1 MDEQLKVRI
10 VVDKSDFNKGITDVK
25 KELKSTANSTK
36 QGVSGVSQE
45 VKSVAGSIKQS
56 IASAIGVAIPTI
68 GRIRNEI
75 KSLKKELK
83 APLKGSYEGFA
94 REAERTYSKMYK
106 KYKSQG
112 FDDETAKHKAG
123 WSPEFDEVMGRW
135 NAFNESMEEF
145 ERRTSKAHRQLAEV
159 RKTGYDIVT
168 LPFQGMK
175 RGLSSIFSTLGNGL
189 KQTAQFKALALLFR
203 KIKNSDFGEAVGK
216 WAGSIKTAIKE
227 SIGAIG
233 AWIKAIIAFA
243 GVITGVVFSVSKLG
257 DSIDKGSQKMNMSAE
272 QYQKWSYAMELSG
285 SSIEE
290 LREGYNQM
298 SGQISQAVNGTEE
311 SQKAFQRLGVN
322 LKDAQGNLRSTGDI
336 FEDVV
341 VSLQS
346 MDNATERTALAYKLF
361 GESTS
366 KLNPLLN
373 NNANFLKDVV
383 RTQDALGSQMSG
395 SLVSASAK
403 FQDAITTMKQ
413 GWQGFKNVLG
423 ETFMPVI
430 QKVVVWVTVA
440 IAKISALLRV
450 LFGIKKDKSS
460 ETMNKAT
467 NSVSSYTGA
476 VNKATDAV
484 KKLKKQ
490 TMGFDEMNILQGQD
504 TASGSGSGAVDAGY
518 GIDVGG
524 GGSVGTLLPEDALA
538 DIESFE
544 KKMDQIGG
552 KIAGWVTALGIL
564 GGAILFIIGGI
575 SLNIPMILAG
585 ATLCGIGIAVGNG
598 SGVLDGISPIIKAI
612 VMALG
617 TFATVLLVVKE
628 AIIAVKGAQAA
639 LNIVMNAN
647 PIGLVIAAVAALVAA
662 FIYLW
667 NNCEEFR
674 QFFINLWEQLKE
686 VVKAVADW
694 FVQAWTDIKNFFV
707 NLWNSIKDGAV
718 NVWNGIKNV
727 FSVVGNWFYNSV
739 ISPVANFFSG
749 MWNKLKSGAK
759 NAWDGIK
766 SVFSTVA
773 NFFGDVFSKAWKKV
787 KDIFS
792 TGGKIFD
799 GIKDGIVKAFKT
811 IVNAII
817 SGINKVVAIPFNGIN
832 WALNKIKSV
841 SILGLKPFDW
851 ISTISVPQIPK
862 LAKGGITNGATL
874 AEIGEA
880 GREMVLPL
888 EANTQWMDLLA
899 EKINQ
904 RQGRSIPT
912 KLILQVNGR
921 TFGETAIENINEITK
936 QTGTLP
942 LVFA

>member
-1 MDEQLKVRI
+1 MDEQLKVKI
-10 VVDKSDFNKGITDVK
+10 VVDKSDFNKGITEVK

-45 VKSVAGSIKQS
+45 IKGVAGSIKQS

-112 FDDETAKHKAG
+112 FDDKTAQQKAG

-145 ERRTSKAHRQLAEV
+145 ERRTSLAKRQLIEV

-168 LPFQGMK
+168 LPFQGVK

-189 KQTAQFKALALLFR
+189 KQTAQFKALSSLFR
-203 KIKNSDFGEAVGK
+203 KIKNSDFGEAVSK

-257 DSIDKGSQKMNMSAE
+257 DSIDKGSQRMNMSAE
-272 QYQKWSYAMELSG
+272 QYQKWAYAMELSG

-298 SGQISQAVNGTEE
+298 SGQISQAVNGTKE

-322 LKDAQGNLRSTGDI
+322 LKDTKGNLRSTGDI

-341 VSLQS
+341 VSLQN

-361 GESTS
+361 GESVS

-373 NNANFLKDVV
+373 NNANLLREVV
-383 RTQDALGSQMSG
+383 RTQNALGSQMSDN
-395 SLVSASAK
+395 LVAESAK
-403 FQDAITTMKQ
+403 FQDAIATLGQ
-413 GWQGFKNVLG
+413 AWQGFKNLLG
-423 ETFMPVI
+423 ETFLPII
-430 QKVVVWVTVA
+430 QKVVVWITVA
-440 IAKISALLRV
+440 IAKITILLRV

-467 NSVSSYTGA
+467 NSVSSYAGA
-476 VNKATDAV
+476 VSKATDAV
-484 KKLKKQ
+484 KEFKKQ
-490 TMGFDEMNILQGQD
+490 TMGFDEMNIIQPTD
-504 TASGSGSGAVDAGY
+504 MATGSGAGAGDAGY
-518 GIDVGG
+518 NINM
-524 GGSVGTLLPEDALA
+524 GGSEGSLGSLLPEDALA
-538 DIESFE
+538 DIEAFE
-544 KKMDQIGG
+544 KKMDEIGS
-552 KIAGWVTALGIL
+552 KVAGWVTGLSIL
-564 GGAILFIIGGI
+564 AGLILLIIGAF
-575 SLNIPMILAG
+575 SLNIPLVLAG
-585 ATLCGIGIAVGNG
+585 VTLGGVGVAIGDASGTFSAWDEWLNGIGESISNWFSNTISAIGDFFTNIWNDIKDGAKSAV
-598 SGVLDGISPIIKAI
+598 DAIKGFFSDI
-612 VMALG
+612 GDWFYTNVI
-617 TFATVLLVVKE
+617 E
-628 AIIAVKGAQAA
+628 
-639 LNIVMNAN
+639 
-647 PIGLVIAAVAALVAA
+647 PIGNFFSDLWQDIKDIA
-662 FIYLW
+662 
-667 NNCEEFR
+667 NS
-674 QFFINLWEQLKE
+674 
-686 VVKAVADW
+686 VADW

-707 NLWNSIKDGAV
+707 DTWNSIKEKASNTWD
-718 NVWNGIKNV
+718 GIKNV
-727 FSVVGNWFYNSV
+727 FSTVGNWFHDKV
-739 ISPVANFFSG
+739 ISPVGDFFSG
-749 MWNKLKSGAK
+749 MWGKLKKGAK
-759 NAWDGIK
+759 DAWAGIK
-766 SVFSTVA
+766 DVFSTVA
-773 NFFGDVFSKAWKKV
+773 NFFGDIFSKAWKKV

-799 GIKDGIVKAFKT
+799 GIKDGIVDAFKT

-817 SGINKVVAIPFNGIN
+817 TGINKVVALPFKGIN
-832 WALNKIKSV
+832 WALNKIKNIE
-841 SILGLKPFDW
+841 ILGLKPFDW
-851 ISTISVPQIPK
+851 IDTISVPQIPK

-936 QTGTLP
+936 QTGVLP

>member
-1 MDEQLKVRI
+1 MDEQLKVKI

-112 FDDETAKHKAG
+112 FDDKTAQQKAG
-123 WSPEFDEVMGRW
+123 WSSEFETVMAGW
-135 NAFNESMEEF
+135 NAFNESMEEL
-145 ERRTSKAHRQLAEV
+145 ERRTSLAKRQLVEV

-168 LPFQGMK
+168 LPFQGVK

-189 KQTAQFKALALLFR
+189 KQTAQFKALSSLFR
-203 KIKNSDFGEAVGK
+203 KIKNSDFGEAVSK

-272 QYQKWSYAMELSG
+272 QYQKWAYAMKLSG

-298 SGQISQAVNGTEE
+298 SGQISQAVNGTKE

-322 LKDAQGNLRSTGDI
+322 LKDTKGNLRSTGDI

-341 VSLQS
+341 VSLQN

-361 GESTS
+361 GESVS

-373 NNANFLKDVV
+373 NNANLLREVV
-383 RTQDALGSQMSG
+383 RTQNALGSQMSDN
-395 SLVSASAK
+395 LVAESAK
-403 FQDAITTMKQ
+403 FQDAIATLGQ
-413 GWQGFKNVLG
+413 AWQGFKNLLG
-423 ETFMPVI
+423 ETFLPII
-430 QKVVVWVTVA
+430 QKVVVWITVA
-440 IAKISALLRV
+440 IAKITILLRV

-467 NSVSSYTGA
+467 NSVSSYAGA
-476 VNKATDAV
+476 VSKATDAV
-484 KKLKKQ
+484 KEFKKQ
-490 TMGFDEMNILQGQD
+490 TMGFDEMNIIQPTD
-504 TASGSGSGAVDAGY
+504 MATGSGAGAGDAGY
-518 GIDVGG
+518 NINM
-524 GGSVGTLLPEDALA
+524 GGSEGSLGSLLPEDALA
-538 DIESFE
+538 DIEAFE
-544 KKMDQIGG
+544 KKMDEIGS
-552 KIAGWVTALGIL
+552 KVAGWVTGLSIL
-564 GGAILFIIGGI
+564 AGLILLIIGAF
-575 SLNIPMILAG
+575 SLNIPLVLAG
-585 ATLCGIGIAVGNG
+585 VTLGGVGVAIGDASGTFSAWDEWLNGIGESISNWFSNTISAIGDFFTNIWNDIKDGAKSAV
-598 SGVLDGISPIIKAI
+598 DAIKGFFSDI
-612 VMALG
+612 GDWFYTNVI
-617 TFATVLLVVKE
+617 E
-628 AIIAVKGAQAA
+628 
-639 LNIVMNAN
+639 
-647 PIGLVIAAVAALVAA
+647 PIGNFFSDLWQDIKDIA
-662 FIYLW
+662 
-667 NNCEEFR
+667 NS
-674 QFFINLWEQLKE
+674 
-686 VVKAVADW
+686 VADW

-707 NLWNSIKDGAV
+707 DTWNSIKEKASNTWD
-718 NVWNGIKNV
+718 GIKNV
-727 FSVVGNWFYNSV
+727 FSTVGNWFHDKV
-739 ISPVANFFSG
+739 ISPVGDFFSG
-749 MWNKLKSGAK
+749 MWGKLKKGAK
-759 NAWDGIK
+759 DAWAGIK
-766 SVFSTVA
+766 DVFSTVA
-773 NFFGDVFSKAWKKV
+773 NFFGDIFSKAWKKV

-799 GIKDGIVKAFKT
+799 GIKDGIVDAFKT

-817 SGINKVVAIPFNGIN
+817 TGINKVVALPFKGIN
-832 WALNKIKSV
+832 WALNKIKNIE
-841 SILGLKPFDW
+841 ILGLKPFDW
-851 ISTISVPQIPK
+851 IDTISVPQIPK

-936 QTGTLP
+936 QTGVLP

>member
-1 MDEQLKVRI
+1 MDEQLKVKI

-25 KELKSTANSTK
+25 KELKSTADSTK

-45 VKSVAGSIKQS
+45 VKGVAGSIKQS
-56 IASAIGVAIPTI
+56 IASALGVAIPTI

-83 APLKGSYEGFA
+83 VPLKGSYEGFA

-112 FDDETAKHKAG
+112 FDDKTAQQKAG
-123 WSPEFDEVMGRW
+123 WSPEFEKVMAGW

-145 ERRTSKAHRQLAEV
+145 ERRTSLAKRQLVEV

-168 LPFQGMK
+168 LPFQGVK

-189 KQTAQFKALALLFR
+189 KQTAQFKALSSLFR
-203 KIKNSDFGEAVGK
+203 KIKNSDFGEAVSK
-216 WAGSIKTAIKE
+216 WAGSIKTAIQE

-257 DSIDKGSQKMNMSAE
+257 DSIDKGSQRMNMSAE
-272 QYQKWSYAMELSG
+272 QYQKWAYAMKLSG

-298 SGQISQAVNGTEE
+298 SGQISQAVNGTKE

-322 LKDAQGNLRSTGDI
+322 LKDTKGNLRSTGDI

-341 VSLQS
+341 VSLQN

-361 GESTS
+361 GESVS

-373 NNANFLKDVV
+373 NNANLLREVV
-383 RTQDALGSQMSG
+383 RTQNALGSQMSDN
-395 SLVSASAK
+395 LVAESAK
-403 FQDAITTMKQ
+403 FQDAIATLGQ
-413 GWQGFKNVLG
+413 AWQGFKNLLG
-423 ETFMPVI
+423 ETFLPII
-430 QKVVVWVTVA
+430 QKVVVWITVA
-440 IAKISALLRV
+440 IAKITILLRV

-467 NSVSSYTGA
+467 NSVSSYAGA
-476 VNKATDAV
+476 VSKATDAV
-484 KKLKKQ
+484 KEFKKQ
-490 TMGFDEMNILQGQD
+490 TMGFDEMNIIQPTD
-504 TASGSGSGAVDAGY
+504 MATGSGAGAGDAGY
-518 GIDVGG
+518 NINM
-524 GGSVGTLLPEDALA
+524 GGSEGSLGSLLPEDALA
-538 DIESFE
+538 DIEAFE
-544 KKMDQIGG
+544 KKMDDIGS
-552 KIAGWVTALGIL
+552 KVAGWVTALAIL
-564 GGAILFIIGGI
+564 GGGILFIVGAL
-575 SLNIPMILAG
+575 SLNIPLFLAG
-585 ATLCGIGIAVGNG
+585 ATLAGIGV
-598 SGVLDGISPIIKAI
+598 AI
-612 VMALG
+612 GDASG
-617 TFATVLLVVKE
+617 TFSAWGEWLNGIGESISNWFSNTIS
-628 AIIAVKGAQAA
+628 AIGDFFSNIWNDIKDGAKSAVDAIKGFFSDIGDWFYT
-639 LNIVMNAN
+639 NVIE
-647 PIGLVIAAVAALVAA
+647 PIGNFFSDLWQDIKDIA
-662 FIYLW
+662 
-667 NNCEEFR
+667 NS
-674 QFFINLWEQLKE
+674 
-686 VVKAVADW
+686 VADW

-707 NLWNSIKDGAV
+707 DIWNSIKEKASNTWD
-718 NVWNGIKNV
+718 GIKNV
-727 FSVVGNWFYNSV
+727 FSTVGNWFHDKV
-739 ISPVANFFSG
+739 ISPVGDFFSG
-749 MWNKLKSGAK
+749 MWGKLKKGAK
-759 NAWDGIK
+759 DAWAGIK
-766 SVFSTVA
+766 DVFSTVA
-773 NFFGDVFSKAWKKV
+773 NFFGDIFSKAWKKV

-799 GIKDGIVKAFKT
+799 GIKDGIVDAFKT

-817 SGINKVVAIPFNGIN
+817 TGINKVVALPFKGIN
-832 WALNKIKSV
+832 WALNKIKNIE
-841 SILGLKPFDW
+841 ILGLKPFDW
-851 ISTISVPQIPK
+851 IDTISVPQIPK

>member
-1 MDEQLKVRI
+1 MDEQLKVKI

-36 QGVSGVSQE
+36 QGVSSVSQE
-45 VKSVAGSIKQS
+45 VQSVAGSIKQS
-56 IASAIGVAIPTI
+56 IATALGVALPTI

-135 NAFNESMEEF
+135 NAFNESMEEL
-145 ERRTSKAHRQLAEV
+145 ERRTSPAHRQLEEL
-159 RKTGYDIVT
+159 RKTVYDIVT

-189 KQTAQFKALALLFR
+189 KQTAQFKALSLLFR

-227 SIGAIG
+227 SIEAIG

-272 QYQKWSYAMELSG
+272 QYQKWAYAMKLSG

-298 SGQISQAVNGTEE
+298 SGQISQAVNGTKE

-322 LKDAQGNLRSTGDI
+322 LKDTKGNLRSTGDI

-341 VSLQS
+341 VSLQN

-361 GESTS
+361 GESVS

-373 NNANFLKDVV
+373 NNANFLREVV
-383 RTQDALGSQMSG
+383 RTQNALGSQMSDN
-395 SLVSASAK
+395 LVAESAK
-403 FQDAITTMKQ
+403 FQDAIATLGQ
-413 GWQGFKNVLG
+413 AWQGFKNLLG
-423 ETFMPVI
+423 ETFLPII
-430 QKVVVWVTVA
+430 QKVVVWITVA
-440 IAKISALLRV
+440 IAKITILLRV

-467 NSVSSYTGA
+467 NSVSSYAGA
-476 VNKATDAV
+476 VSKATDAV
-484 KKLKKQ
+484 KEFKKQ
-490 TMGFDEMNILQGQD
+490 TMGFDEMNIIQPTD
-504 TASGSGSGAVDAGY
+504 MATGSGAGAGDAGY
-518 GIDVGG
+518 NINM
-524 GGSVGTLLPEDALA
+524 GGSEGSLGSLLPEDALA
-538 DIESFE
+538 DIEAFE
-544 KKMDQIGG
+544 KKMDEIGS
-552 KIAGWVTALGIL
+552 KVAGWVTGLSIL
-564 GGAILFIIGGI
+564 AGLILLIIGAF
-575 SLNIPMILAG
+575 SLNIPLVLAG
-585 ATLCGIGIAVGNG
+585 VTLGGVGVAIGDASGTFSAWDEWLNGIGESISNWFSNTISAIGDFFTNIWNDIKDGAKSAV
-598 SGVLDGISPIIKAI
+598 DAIKGFFSDI
-612 VMALG
+612 GDWFYTNVI
-617 TFATVLLVVKE
+617 E
-628 AIIAVKGAQAA
+628 
-639 LNIVMNAN
+639 
-647 PIGLVIAAVAALVAA
+647 PIGNFFSDLWQDIKDIA
-662 FIYLW
+662 
-667 NNCEEFR
+667 NS
-674 QFFINLWEQLKE
+674 
-686 VVKAVADW
+686 VADW

-707 NLWNSIKDGAV
+707 DTWNSIKEKAS
-718 NVWNGIKNV
+718 NTWEGIKNV
-727 FSVVGNWFYNSV
+727 FSTVGNWFHDKV
-739 ISPVANFFSG
+739 ISPVGDFFSG
-749 MWNKLKSGAK
+749 MWDKVKNGAK

-773 NFFGDVFSKAWKKV
+773 QFFGDIFSKAWKKV

-799 GIKDGIVKAFKT
+799 GIKDGIVNAFKA

-817 SGINKVVAIPFNGIN
+817 SGINRVVAIPFNGIN
-832 WALNKIKSV
+832 WALNKIKNI
-841 SILGLKPFDW
+841 SIFGLKPFDW
-851 ISTISVPQIPK
+851 IYTISVPQIPR

>member
-25 KELKSTANSTK
+25 KELKSTADSTK
-36 QGVSGVSQE
+36 KGVSGVLQE
-45 VKSVAGSIKQS
+45 GKSIAGSIKQS
-56 IASAIGVAIPTI
+56 IATAIGVAIPSI
-68 GRIRNEI
+68 GLVKKEI
-75 KSLKKELK
+75 KSLKNEI
-83 APLKGSYEGFA
+83 KGSYEGFA
-94 REAERTYSKMYK
+94 REYDRTYSKLYK

-112 FDDETAKHKAG
+112 FDNKTAQQKAA
-123 WSPEFDEVMGRW
+123 WSPELDKVMEKW
-135 NAFNESMEEF
+135 EAFNDSMDELEGQ
-145 ERRTSKAHRQLAEV
+145 TSKAHRQLVEL
-159 RKTGYDIVT
+159 RKTVYDVAT
-168 LPFQGMK
+168 LPLQAMK

-189 KQTAQFKALALLFR
+189 KETGQFKALSPLFR
-203 KIKNSDFGEAVGK
+203 KIKNSDFGEAVSK

-233 AWIKAIIAFA
+233 AWIKAIIAFV

-257 DSIDKGSQKMNMSAE
+257 DSIDKGSQRMNMSAE
-272 QYQKWSYAMELSG
+272 QYQKWAYAMELSG

-341 VSLQS
+341 VSLQN
-346 MDNATERTALAYKLF
+346 MDNVTERTALAYKLF

-373 NNANFLKDVV
+373 SNANFLKEVV

-395 SLVSASAK
+395 SLVVASAK

-423 ETFMPVI
+423 ETFLPVI
-430 QKVVVWVTVA
+430 QKVVVWITVA
-440 IAKISALLRV
+440 VAKISALLRV

-467 NSVSSYTGA
+467 NSVSSYAGA

-504 TASGSGSGAVDAGY
+504 TTSGSGSGAGDAGY
-518 GIDVGG
+518 GIDI
-524 GGSVGTLLPEDALA
+524 GGSEGSIGTLLPEDALA
-538 DIESFE
+538 DIENFE

-552 KIAGWVTALGIL
+552 KVAGWVTALSIL
-564 GGAILFIIGGI
+564 GGVILLVIGAL
-575 SLNIPMILAG
+575 SLNLPMVLAG
-585 ATLCGIGIAVGNG
+585 VTLAGIGVAIGDASGTFSAWGEWLNGIWESISTWFSNTISAIGDFFSRVWNGIKEGAKSAVDAIKGFFSNIAVWYYTN
-598 SGVLDGISPIIKAI
+598 VIEPINK
-612 VMALG
+612 
-617 TFATVLLVVKE
+617 FF
-628 AIIAVKGAQAA
+628 
-639 LNIVMNAN
+639 
-647 PIGLVIAAVAALVAA
+647 IGLWQSI
-662 FIYLW
+662 
-667 NNCEEFR
+667 
-674 QFFINLWEQLKE
+674 KE
-686 VVKAVADW
+686 TAKSVADW
-694 FVQAWTDIKNFFV
+694 FVEAWNNIKDFFV
-707 NLWNSIKDGAV
+707 NLWTKIKDGAV
-718 NVWNGIKNV
+718 NGWNNIKNV
-727 FSVVGNWFYNSV
+727 FSTVGTWYYTNV
-739 ISPVANFFSG
+739 IEPVNNFFSK
-749 MWNKLKSGAK
+749 MWDKLKNGAK

-773 NFFGDVFSKAWKKV
+773 QFFGDIFSKAWKKV
-787 KDIFS
+787 KDVFS

-799 GIKDGIVKAFKT
+799 GIKDGIVNAFKA

-817 SGINKVVAIPFNGIN
+817 TGINKVIAVPFNGIN
-832 WALNKIKSV
+832 WALNKIKGI

-899 EKINQ
+899 DKINQ

-912 KLILQVNGR
+912 KLVLQVNGR

-942 LVFA
+942 LVFV

>member
-1 MDEQLKVRI
+1 MDEQLKVKI

-25 KELKSTANSTK
+25 KELKSTADSTK

-45 VKSVAGSIKQS
+45 VKGVAGSIKQS
-56 IASAIGVAIPTI
+56 IASALGVAIPTI

-83 APLKGSYEGFA
+83 VPLKGSYEGFA

-112 FDDETAKHKAG
+112 FDDKTAQQKAG
-123 WSPEFDEVMGRW
+123 WSPEFEKVMAGW

-145 ERRTSKAHRQLAEV
+145 ERRTSLAKRQLVEV

-168 LPFQGMK
+168 LPFQGVK

-189 KQTAQFKALALLFR
+189 KQTAQFKALSSLFR
-203 KIKNSDFGEAVGK
+203 KIKNSDFGEAVSK
-216 WAGSIKTAIKE
+216 WAGSIKTAIQE

-257 DSIDKGSQKMNMSAE
+257 DSIDKGSQRMNMSAE
-272 QYQKWSYAMELSG
+272 QYQKWAYAMKLSG

-298 SGQISQAVNGTEE
+298 SGQISQAVNGTKE

-322 LKDAQGNLRSTGDI
+322 LKDTKGNLRSTGDI

-341 VSLQS
+341 VSLQN

-361 GESTS
+361 GESVS

-373 NNANFLKDVV
+373 NNANLLREVV
-383 RTQDALGSQMSG
+383 RTQNALGSQMSDN
-395 SLVSASAK
+395 LVAESAK
-403 FQDAITTMKQ
+403 FQDAIATLGQ
-413 GWQGFKNVLG
+413 AWQGFKNLLG
-423 ETFMPVI
+423 ETFLPII
-430 QKVVVWVTVA
+430 QKVVVWITVA
-440 IAKISALLRV
+440 IAKITILLRV

-467 NSVSSYTGA
+467 NSVSSYAGA
-476 VNKATDAV
+476 VSKATDAV
-484 KKLKKQ
+484 KEFKKQ
-490 TMGFDEMNILQGQD
+490 TMGFDEMNIIQPTD
-504 TASGSGSGAVDAGY
+504 MATGSGAGAGDAGY
-518 GIDVGG
+518 NINM
-524 GGSVGTLLPEDALA
+524 GGSEGSLGSLLPEDALA
-538 DIESFE
+538 DIEAFE
-544 KKMDQIGG
+544 KKMDDIGS
-552 KIAGWVTALGIL
+552 KVAGWVTALAIL
-564 GGAILFIIGGI
+564 GGGILFIVGAL
-575 SLNIPMILAG
+575 SLNIPLFLAG
-585 ATLCGIGIAVGNG
+585 ATLAGIGV
-598 SGVLDGISPIIKAI
+598 AI
-612 VMALG
+612 GDASG
-617 TFATVLLVVKE
+617 TFSAWGEWLNGIGESISNWFSNTIS
-628 AIIAVKGAQAA
+628 AIGDFFTNIWNDIKDGAKSAVDAIKGFFSDIGDWFYT
-639 LNIVMNAN
+639 NVIE
-647 PIGLVIAAVAALVAA
+647 PIGNFFSDLWQDIKDIA
-662 FIYLW
+662 
-667 NNCEEFR
+667 NS
-674 QFFINLWEQLKE
+674 
-686 VVKAVADW
+686 VADW

-707 NLWNSIKDGAV
+707 DTWNSIKEKASNTWD
-718 NVWNGIKNV
+718 GIKNV
-727 FSVVGNWFYNSV
+727 FSTVGNWFHDKV
-739 ISPVANFFSG
+739 ISPVGDFFSG
-749 MWNKLKSGAK
+749 MWGKLKKGAK
-759 NAWDGIK
+759 DAWAGIK
-766 SVFSTVA
+766 DVFSTVA
-773 NFFGDVFSKAWKKV
+773 NFFGDIFSKAWKKV

-799 GIKDGIVKAFKT
+799 GIKDGIVDAFKT

-817 SGINKVVAIPFNGIN
+817 TGINKVVALPFKGIN
-832 WALNKIKSV
+832 WALNKIKNIE
-841 SILGLKPFDW
+841 ILGLKPFDW
-851 ISTISVPQIPK
+851 IDTISVPQIPK

>member
-1 MDEQLKVRI
+1 MDEQLKVKI

-25 KELKSTANSTK
+25 KELKSTADSTK

-56 IASAIGVAIPTI
+56 IATAIGVAIPQI
-68 GRIRNEI
+68 GRVKKEVNALKNEI
-75 KSLKKELK
+75 
-83 APLKGSYEGFA
+83 KGSYEGFA
-94 REAERTYSKMYK
+94 REYERTYSKMYK

-112 FDDETAKHKAG
+112 FDNKTAQHKAA
-123 WSPEFDEVMGRW
+123 WSPEVNNAMKKWD
-135 NAFNESMEEF
+135 AFNESMGEL
-145 ERRTSKAHRQLAEV
+145 ERRTSTAYVRLVEL
-159 RKTGYDIVT
+159 RKTVYDVAT
-168 LPFQGMK
+168 LPFQGIK

-189 KQTAQFKALALLFR
+189 KQTAQFKALSSLFR
-203 KIKNSDFGEAVGK
+203 KIKNSDFGEAVSK

-257 DSIDKGSQKMNMSAE
+257 DSIDKGSQKMNMSAK
-272 QYQKWSYAMELSG
+272 QYQKWAYAMKLSG

-298 SGQISQAVNGTEE
+298 SGQISQAVNGTKE

-322 LKDAQGNLRSTGDI
+322 LKDANGNLRSTGDI

-341 VSLQS
+341 VSLQN

-361 GESTS
+361 GESVS

-373 NNANFLKDVV
+373 NNANLLREVV
-383 RTQDALGSQMSG
+383 RTQNALGSQMSDN
-395 SLVSASAK
+395 LVAESAK
-403 FQDAITTMKQ
+403 FQDAIATLGQ
-413 GWQGFKNVLG
+413 AWQGFKNLLG
-423 ETFMPVI
+423 ETFLPII
-430 QKVVVWVTVA
+430 QKVVVWITVA
-440 IAKISALLRV
+440 IAKITILLRV

-467 NSVSSYTGA
+467 NSVSSYAGA
-476 VNKATDAV
+476 VSKATDAV
-484 KKLKKQ
+484 KEFKKQ
-490 TMGFDEMNILQGQD
+490 TMGFDEMNIIQPTD
-504 TASGSGSGAVDAGY
+504 MATGSGAGAVDVGY
-518 GIDVGG
+518 GVNM
-524 GGSVGTLLPEDALA
+524 GGSDGSIGSLLPEDALA
-538 DIESFE
+538 DIEAFE
-544 KKMDQIGG
+544 KKMDDIGG
-552 KIAGWVTALGIL
+552 KVAGWVTGLSIL
-564 GGAILFIIGGI
+564 AGMILLIVGAF
-575 SLNIPMILAG
+575 SLNIPLVLAG
-585 ATLCGIGIAVGNG
+585 VTLAGIGVSIGDA
-598 SGVLDGISPIIKAI
+598 S
-612 VMALG
+612 G
-617 TFATVLLVVKE
+617 TFSAWDEWLNGIWESISTWFSDTIS
-628 AIIAVKGAQAA
+628 AIGDFFTNVWNDIKDGAKSAVDAIKGFFSDIGDWFYT
-639 LNIVMNAN
+639 NVIE
-647 PIGLVIAAVAALVAA
+647 PIGNFFSDLWQDIKDIAQSVG
-662 FIYLW
+662 
-667 NNCEEFR
+667 
-674 QFFINLWEQLKE
+674 
-686 VVKAVADW
+686 DW

-707 NLWNSIKDGAV
+707 DTWNSIKEKASNTWD
-718 NVWNGIKNV
+718 GIKNV
-727 FSVVGNWFYNSV
+727 FSTVGNWFHDKV
-739 ISPVANFFSG
+739 ISPVGDFFSG
-749 MWNKLKSGAK
+749 MWGKLKKGAK
-759 NAWDGIK
+759 DAWAGIK
-766 SVFSTVA
+766 DVFSTVA
-773 NFFGDVFSKAWKKV
+773 NFFGDIFSKAWKKV

-799 GIKDGIVKAFKT
+799 GIKDGIVDAFKT

-817 SGINKVVAIPFNGIN
+817 TGINKVVALPFKGIN
-832 WALNKIKSV
+832 WALNKIKNIE
-841 SILGLKPFDW
+841 ILGLKPFDW
-851 ISTISVPQIPK
+851 IDTISVPQIPK

>member
-1 MDEQLKVRI
+1 MDEQLKVKI

-45 VKSVAGSIKQS
+45 VRAAAGIIKQS
-56 IASAIGVAIPTI
+56 ISSALGVALPTI
-68 GRIRNEI
+68 GLIRKEV
-75 KSLKKELK
+75 KGLSKELK
-83 APLKGSYEGFA
+83 EVFKSGTYKGFERGFVQA
-94 REAERTYSKMYK
+94 FDKAYK
-106 KYKSQG
+106 KFRDMG
-112 FDDETAKHKAG
+112 FSDMGARDKASSTPEVEEALEQWEAYNTKMDAVKGRMSEAQIAFTDFKDDMRDKVTRPLQVAKKA
-123 WSPEFDEVMGRW
+123 
-135 NAFNESMEEF
+135 
-145 ERRTSKAHRQLAEV
+145 
-159 RKTGYDIVT
+159 
-168 LPFQGMK
+168 
-175 RGLSSIFSTLGNGL
+175 LSVLGNGL
-189 KQTAQFKALALLFR
+189 KETAQFQALAIAFQR
-203 KIKNSDFGEAVGK
+203 IKNSRFGEWVRHLG
-216 WAGSIKTAIKE
+216 TAIKE
-227 SIGAIG
+227 SIGVIAG
-233 AWIKAIIAFA
+233 WVAALIAFTA
-243 GVITGVVFSVSKLG
+243 VITKVVNSVTKLG

-272 QYQKWSYAMELSG
+272 QYQKWAYAMELSG

-373 NNANFLKDVV
+373 NNANFLREVV
-383 RTQDALGSQMSG
+383 RTQNALGSQMSDN
-395 SLVSASAK
+395 LVAESAK
-403 FQDAITTMKQ
+403 FQDAIATLGQ
-413 GWQGFKNVLG
+413 AWQGFKNLLG
-423 ETFMPVI
+423 ETFLPII
-430 QKVVVWVTVA
+430 QKVVVWITVA
-440 IAKISALLRV
+440 IAKITILLRV

-467 NSVSSYTGA
+467 NSVSSYAGA
-476 VNKATDAV
+476 VSKATDAV
-484 KKLKKQ
+484 KEFKKQ
-490 TMGFDEMNILQGQD
+490 TMGFDEMNIIQPTD
-504 TASGSGSGAVDAGY
+504 MATGSGAGAGDAGY
-518 GIDVGG
+518 NINM
-524 GGSVGTLLPEDALA
+524 GGSEGSLGSLLPEDALA
-538 DIESFE
+538 DIEAFE
-544 KKMDQIGG
+544 KKMDEIGS
-552 KIAGWVTALGIL
+552 KVAGWVTGLSIL
-564 GGAILFIIGGI
+564 AGLILLIIGAF
-575 SLNIPMILAG
+575 SLNIPLVLAG
-585 ATLCGIGIAVGNG
+585 VTLGGVGVAIGDASGTFSAWDEWLNGIGESISNWFSNTISAIGDFFTNIWNDIKDGAKSAV
-598 SGVLDGISPIIKAI
+598 DAIKGFFSDI
-612 VMALG
+612 GDWFYTNVI
-617 TFATVLLVVKE
+617 E
-628 AIIAVKGAQAA
+628 
-639 LNIVMNAN
+639 
-647 PIGLVIAAVAALVAA
+647 PIGNFFSDLWQDIKDIA
-662 FIYLW
+662 
-667 NNCEEFR
+667 NS
-674 QFFINLWEQLKE
+674 
-686 VVKAVADW
+686 VADW

-707 NLWNSIKDGAV
+707 DTWNSIKEKAS
-718 NVWNGIKNV
+718 NTWEGIKNV
-727 FSVVGNWFYNSV
+727 FSTVGNWFHDKV
-739 ISPVANFFSG
+739 ISPVGDFFSG
-749 MWNKLKSGAK
+749 MWGKLKKGAK
-759 NAWDGIK
+759 DAWSGIK
-766 SVFSTVA
+766 DVFSTVA
-773 NFFGDVFSKAWKKV
+773 NFFGDIFSKAWKKV

-799 GIKDGIVKAFKT
+799 GIKDGIVNAFKT

-817 SGINKVVAIPFNGIN
+817 TGINKVVALPFKGIN
-832 WALNKIKSV
+832 WALNKIKNIE
-841 SILGLKPFDW
+841 ILGLKPFDW
-851 ISTISVPQIPK
+851 IDTISVPQIPK

>member
-25 KELKSTANSTK
+25 KELNSTAKSTK

-45 VKSVAGSIKQS
+45 VKNAAGSIRQS

-68 GRIRNEI
+68 GLVR
-75 KSLKKELK
+75 KEVKNLSK
-83 APLKGSYEGFA
+83 DLKGSYEGFE
-94 REAERTYSKMYK
+94 REYERTFRKMYK

-112 FDDETAKHKAG
+112 FDNETARQKAA
-123 WSPEFDEVMGRW
+123 WSPELDK
-135 NAFNESMEEF
+135 AFAKWEDYIDKMDEF
-145 ERRTSKAHRQLAEV
+145 EEKTSKAERELREF
-159 RKTGYDIVT
+159 RNTMKDIVT
-168 LPFQGMK
+168 RPLQAMK
-175 RGLSSIFSTLGNGL
+175 RVLSSIFSTLGRGL
-189 KQTAQFKALALLFR
+189 KDTAQFKALSNLFG
-203 KIKNSDFGEAVGK
+203 KLKNTKLGEFFSK
-216 WAGSIKTAIKE
+216 WASSLKTAIKQ
-227 SIGAIG
+227 SIKVIG
-233 AWIKAIIAFA
+233 AWISALIGLMGA
-243 GVITGVVFSVSKLG
+243 ITGVVFSVSKLG
-257 DSIDKGSQKMNMSAE
+257 DSIDKGSQRMNMSTE
-272 QYQKWSYAMELSG
+272 QYQKWAYAMELSG

-298 SGQISQAVNGTEE
+298 SGQISQAVNGTKE

-373 NNANFLKDVV
+373 NNSNFLREVV

-395 SLVSASAK
+395 SLVAASAK
-403 FQDAITTMKQ
+403 FQDSITTMKQ

-423 ETFMPVI
+423 ETFLPVI

-440 IAKISALLRV
+440 VAKISALLRV

-460 ETMNKAT
+460 ETMSKAT
-467 NSVSSYTGA
+467 TSVSSYTGA

-504 TASGSGSGAVDAGY
+504 SGSGSGSGAGDVGY
-518 GIDVGG
+518 GINVGG
-524 GGSVGTLLPEDALA
+524 SEGSIGSLLPEDALT
-538 DIESFE
+538 DIENFE

-552 KIAGWVTALGIL
+552 KIAGWVTALAIL
-564 GGAILFIIGGI
+564 GGGILFVVGAL
-575 SLNIPMILAG
+575 SLNLPMVLAG
-585 ATLCGIGIAVGNG
+585 GALAGIGIGIGNASGTFSAWGEWLNGIWESISTWFSNTISAIGDFFSRVWNGIKEGAKAAVDAIVGFFANIGEWFYTNVIEPVGNFF
-598 SGVLDGISPIIKAI
+598 SDLWQSIKD
-612 VMALG
+612 
-617 TFATVLLVVKE
+617 
-628 AIIAVKGAQAA
+628 IAQSVG
-639 LNIVMNAN
+639 
-647 PIGLVIAAVAALVAA
+647 
-662 FIYLW
+662 
-667 NNCEEFR
+667 
-674 QFFINLWEQLKE
+674 
-686 VVKAVADW
+686 DW
-694 FVQAWTDIKNFFV
+694 FVQAWTDIKDFFV
-707 NLWNSIKDGAV
+707 NIWNSIKEKAS
-718 NVWNGIKNV
+718 NTWEGIKNV
-727 FSVVGNWFYNSV
+727 FSTVGNWFHDKV

-749 MWNKLKSGAK
+749 MWDKLKNGAK
-759 NAWDGIK
+759 NAWAGIK

-773 NFFGDVFSKAWKKV
+773 NFFGDIFSKAWKKV

-832 WALNKIKSV
+832 WALNKIKSIE
-841 SILGLKPFDW
+841 ILGLKPFDW
-851 ISTISVPQIPK
+851 IHTISVPQIPK

-888 EANTQWMDLLA
+888 ESNTQWMDLLA
-899 EKINQ
+899 DKINQ

>member
-1 MDEQLKVRI
+1 MDEQLKVKI

-25 KELKSTANSTK
+25 KELKSTADSTK

-56 IASAIGVAIPTI
+56 IATAIGVAIPTI

-112 FDDETAKHKAG
+112 FDDKTAQQKAG
-123 WSPEFDEVMGRW
+123 WSPEFEEVMGRW
-135 NAFNESMEEF
+135 NAFNDSMEEF
-145 ERRTSKAHRQLAEV
+145 ERRTSMAKRQLVEV

-168 LPFQGMK
+168 LPFQGIK

-203 KIKNSDFGEAVGK
+203 KIKNSDFGEAVSK

-257 DSIDKGSQKMNMSAE
+257 DSIDKGSQRMNMSAE
-272 QYQKWSYAMELSG
+272 QYQKWAYAMELSG

-298 SGQISQAVNGTEE
+298 SGQISQAVNGTKE

-322 LKDAQGNLRSTGDI
+322 LKDTKGNLRSTGDI

-341 VSLQS
+341 VSLQN

-361 GESTS
+361 GESVS

-373 NNANFLKDVV
+373 NNANLLREVV
-383 RTQDALGSQMSG
+383 RTQNALGSQMSDN
-395 SLVSASAK
+395 LVAESAK
-403 FQDAITTMKQ
+403 FQDAIATLGQ
-413 GWQGFKNVLG
+413 AWQGFKNLLG
-423 ETFMPVI
+423 ETFLPII
-430 QKVVVWVTVA
+430 QKVVVWITVA
-440 IAKISALLRV
+440 IAKITILLRV

-467 NSVSSYTGA
+467 NSVSSYAGA
-476 VNKATDAV
+476 VSKATDAV
-484 KKLKKQ
+484 KEFKKQ
-490 TMGFDEMNILQGQD
+490 TMGFDEMNIIQPTD
-504 TASGSGSGAVDAGY
+504 MATGSGAGAGDAGY
-518 GIDVGG
+518 GVNM
-524 GGSVGTLLPEDALA
+524 GGSEGSIGTLLPEDALA
-538 DIESFE
+538 DIEAFE
-544 KKMDQIGG
+544 KKMDDIGG
-552 KIAGWVTALGIL
+552 KVAGWVTGLSIL
-564 GGAILFIIGGI
+564 AGMILLIVGAF
-575 SLNIPMILAG
+575 SLNIPLVLAG
-585 ATLCGIGIAVGNG
+585 VTLAGIGVSIGDA
-598 SGVLDGISPIIKAI
+598 S
-612 VMALG
+612 G
-617 TFATVLLVVKE
+617 TFSAWDEWLNGIGESISNWFSETIS
-628 AIIAVKGAQAA
+628 AIGDFFSNIWNDIKDGAKSAVDAIKGFFSDIGDWFYT
-639 LNIVMNAN
+639 NVIE
-647 PIGLVIAAVAALVAA
+647 PIGNFFSDLWQDIKDIANSVG
-662 FIYLW
+662 
-667 NNCEEFR
+667 
-674 QFFINLWEQLKE
+674 
-686 VVKAVADW
+686 DW

-707 NLWNSIKDGAV
+707 DTWNSIKEKASNTWD
-718 NVWNGIKNV
+718 GIKNV
-727 FSVVGNWFYNSV
+727 FSTVGNWFHDKV
-739 ISPVANFFSG
+739 ISPVGDFFSG
-749 MWNKLKSGAK
+749 MWGKLKNGAK
-759 NAWDGIK
+759 DAWAGIK
-766 SVFSTVA
+766 NVFSTVA
-773 NFFGDVFSKAWKKV
+773 NFFGDIFSKAWKKV

-799 GIKDGIVKAFKT
+799 GIKDGIVDAFKT

-817 SGINKVVAIPFNGIN
+817 TGINKVVALPFKGIN
-832 WALNKIKSV
+832 WALNKIKNIE
-841 SILGLKPFDW
+841 ILGLKPFDW
-851 ISTISVPQIPK
+851 IDTISVPQIPK

>member
-1 MDEQLKVRI
+1 MDEQLKVKI
-10 VVDKSDFNKGITDVK
+10 VVDKSDFNKGITEVK
-25 KELKSTANSTK
+25 KELNSTADSTK
-36 QGVSGVSQE
+36 KGVSGVSQE

-56 IASAIGVAIPTI
+56 IATAIGVAIPQI
-68 GRIRNEI
+68 GLVKKEVKTLKNEI
-75 KSLKKELK
+75 
-83 APLKGSYEGFA
+83 KGSYEGFA
-94 REAERTYSKMYK
+94 REFDRTYSKMYK

-112 FDDETAKHKAG
+112 FDNKTAQQKAA
-123 WSPEFDEVMGRW
+123 WSPEVNDVMGRW
-135 NAFNESMEEF
+135 DKFNDSMQELG
-145 ERRTSKAHRQLAEV
+145 RQTSDAHLKLVEL
-159 RKTGYDIVT
+159 RKTVYDIAT
-168 LPFQGMK
+168 RPLQGMK

-189 KQTAQFKALALLFR
+189 KQTAQFQALALLFR
-203 KIKNSDFGEAVGK
+203 KIKDSKFGEAVER
-216 WAGSIKTAIKE
+216 WSGSAKTSIGENIRAIKAWVKTIVYT
-227 SIGAIG
+227 IGAIT
-233 AWIKAIIAFA
+233 A
-243 GVITGVVFSVSKLG
+243 VVFSVSKLG

-272 QYQKWSYAMELSG
+272 QYQKWAYAMELSG

-298 SGQISQAVNGTEE
+298 SGQISQAINGTEE

-341 VSLQS
+341 VSLQN

-467 NSVSSYTGA
+467 TSVSSYTGA

-504 TASGSGSGAVDAGY
+504 TASGSGSGAGDAGY

-524 GGSVGTLLPEDALA
+524 SEGSIGTLLPEDALA
-538 DIESFE
+538 DIENFE

-552 KIAGWVTALGIL
+552 KVAGWVTALSIL
-564 GGAILFIIGGI
+564 GGMILLIIGALY
-575 SLNIPMILAG
+575 LNVPMVLIGGTLAG
-585 ATLCGIGIAVGNG
+585 IGAGIGNASGTLSAWDEWLNGIWESISTWFSNTISAIGDFFSRVWNSIKEGAKSAVDAIVSFFANIGEWFYTNVTEPVGNFF
-598 SGVLDGISPIIKAI
+598 SELWQNIK
-612 VMALG
+612 
-617 TFATVLLVVKE
+617 E
-628 AIIAVKGAQAA
+628 IAKS
-639 LNIVMNAN
+639 
-647 PIGLVIAAVAALVAA
+647 
-662 FIYLW
+662 
-667 NNCEEFR
+667 
-674 QFFINLWEQLKE
+674 
-686 VVKAVADW
+686 VADW
-694 FVQAWTDIKNFFV
+694 FVQAWTDIKDFFT
-707 NLWNSIKDGAV
+707 NIWSKIKDGAV
-718 NVWNGIKNV
+718 NTWDNIKNV
-727 FSVVGNWFYNSV
+727 FSTVGNWFHDKV
-739 ISPVANFFSG
+739 ISPVGDFFSG
-749 MWNKLKSGAK
+749 MWNKLKNGAK
-759 NAWDGIK
+759 DAWAGIK
-766 SVFSTVA
+766 NVFSTVA
-773 NFFGDVFSKAWKKV
+773 QFFGDIFSKAWKKV
-787 KDIFS
+787 KDVFS

-799 GIKDGIVKAFKT
+799 GIKDGIVNAFKA

-817 SGINKVVAIPFNGIN
+817 TGINKVISIPFNGIN
-832 WALNKIKSV
+832 WALNKIRNV

-888 EANTQWMDLLA
+888 ESNTQWMDLLA
-899 EKINQ
+899 DKINQ
-904 RQGRSIPT
+904 RQGRSTPT

-921 TFGETAIENINEITK
+921 TLGETTIENINEITK

>member
-1 MDEQLKVRI
+1 MDEQLKVRV
-10 VVDKSDFNKGITDVK
+10 VVDKTDFNKGITEVK
-25 KELKSTANSTK
+25 KELKSTATSTK
-36 QGVSGVSQE
+36 QNISGVSQE
-45 VKSVAGSIKQS
+45 VRDAAGMIRQS

-68 GRIRNEI
+68 GLVRKEVRNLA
-75 KSLKKELK
+75 KD
-83 APLKGSYEGFA
+83 LKGSYEGFE
-94 REAERTYSKMYK
+94 REYERTFRKMYK
-106 KYKSQG
+106 KHRSQG
-112 FDDETAKHKAG
+112 FDDKTARQMAS
-123 WSPEFDEVMGRW
+123 WSPELDGVMERW
-135 NAFNESMEEF
+135 DDYNTKMEEVA
-145 ERRTSKAHRQLAEV
+145 EKTSKAHATLVEV
-159 RKTGYDIVT
+159 RKTVMDIVT
-168 LPFQGMK
+168 RPLQAMK
-175 RGLSSIFSTLGNGL
+175 RVLSSIFSTLGKGL
-189 KQTAQFKALALLFR
+189 KETAQFKGLSNLFG
-203 KIKNSDFGEAVGK
+203 KLKNTKVGEFASK
-216 WAGSIKTAIKE
+216 WASSLKIAIKQ

-233 AWIKAIIAFA
+233 AWISALIAFA
-243 GVITGVVFSVSKLG
+243 GVITAVVFSVSKLG
-257 DSIDKGSQKMNMSAE
+257 DSIDKGSQRMNMSAE
-272 QYQKWSYAMELSG
+272 QYQKWAYAMELSG

-322 LKDAQGNLRSTGDI
+322 LKDAQGNLRATGDI

-373 NNANFLKDVV
+373 NNANFLREVV

-395 SLVSASAK
+395 SLVAASAK

-430 QKVVVWVTVA
+430 QKVVVWITVA

-467 NSVSSYTGA
+467 TSVSSYTGA

-490 TMGFDEMNILQGQD
+490 TMGFDEMNILQGPD
-504 TASGSGSGAVDAGY
+504 TASGSGSGAGDAGY
-518 GIDVGG
+518 GIDI
-524 GGSVGTLLPEDALA
+524 GGSEGSIGTLLPEDALA
-538 DIESFE
+538 DIENFE

-552 KIAGWVTALGIL
+552 KVAGWVTALSIL
-564 GGAILFIIGGI
+564 GGMILLIVGAL
-575 SLNIPMILAG
+575 SLNIPLVLAG
-585 ATLCGIGIAVGNG
+585 VTLTGIGIGIGEASGTFSAWDEWLNGIWESISSWFSNTISAIGDFFSRVWNGIKEGAKSAV
-598 SGVLDGISPIIKAI
+598 DAI
-612 VMALG
+612 VG
-617 TFATVLLVVKE
+617 FFSN
-628 AIIAVKGAQAA
+628 IAVWYYT
-639 LNIVMNAN
+639 N
-647 PIGLVIAAVAALVAA
+647 VIEPVNN
-662 FIYLW
+662 FFSDLW
-667 NNCEEFR
+667 KS
-674 QFFINLWEQLKE
+674 IKE
-686 VVKAVADW
+686 TAKSVADW
-694 FVQAWTDIKNFFV
+694 FVEAWNNIKDFFV

-718 NVWNGIKNV
+718 NGWNNIKNV
-727 FSVVGNWFYNSV
+727 FSTVGTWYYTNV
-739 ISPVANFFSG
+739 IEPVNNFFSK
-749 MWNKLKSGAK
+749 MWDKLKNGAK

-766 SVFSTVA
+766 NVFSTVA
-773 NFFGDVFSKAWKKV
+773 QFFGDIFSKAWSKV
-787 KDIFS
+787 KDVFS

-799 GIKDGIVKAFKT
+799 GIKDGIVNAFKA

-817 SGINKVVAIPFNGIN
+817 TGINKVISVPFNGIN
-832 WALNKIKSV
+832 WALNKIRNV

-899 EKINQ
+899 DKINQ

-921 TFGETAIENINEITK
+921 TLGETTIENINEITK

>member
-1 MDEQLKVRI
+1 MDEQLKVKI
-10 VVDKSDFNKGITDVK
+10 VVDKSDFNKGITEVK

-45 VKSVAGSIKQS
+45 IKSVAGSIKQS

-83 APLKGSYEGFA
+83 TPLKGSYEGFA
-94 REAERTYSKMYK
+94 REFDRTYSKMYK

-112 FDDETAKHKAG
+112 FDDKTAQQKAG
-123 WSPEFDEVMGRW
+123 WSPEVNSVMERW
-135 NAFNESMEEF
+135 DAFNDSMEEL
-145 ERRTSKAHRQLAEV
+145 ERRTSKAHVRLVEL
-159 RKTGYDIVT
+159 RKTVYDIAT
-168 LPFQGMK
+168 RWLQPMK
-175 RGLSSIFSTLGNGL
+175 KGLSSVFSTLGNGL
-189 KQTAQFKALALLFR
+189 KQTAQFKALSSLFR
-203 KIKNSDFGEAVGK
+203 KIKNSDFGEAVSK

-257 DSIDKGSQKMNMSAE
+257 DSIDKGSQRMNMSAE
-272 QYQKWSYAMELSG
+272 QYQKWAYAMELSG

-346 MDNATERTALAYKLF
+346 MDNVTERTALAYKLF

-373 NNANFLKDVV
+373 NNAIFLRDVV
-383 RTQDALGSQMSG
+383 RTQNALGSQMSG
-395 SLVSASAK
+395 SLVAASAK
-403 FQDAITTMKQ
+403 YQDAITTMKQ
-413 GWQGFKNVLG
+413 AWQGFKNVLG
-423 ETFMPVI
+423 EAFLPVI

-440 IAKISALLRV
+440 VAKISALLRV

-467 NSVSSYTGA
+467 TSVSSYTGA

-484 KKLKKQ
+484 KELKKQ

-504 TASGSGSGAVDAGY
+504 SGSGSGSGAGDAGY

-617 TFATVLLVVKE
+617 TFAAVLLVVKE

-694 FVQAWTDIKNFFV
+694 FVQAWTDIKDFFI

-718 NVWNGIKNV
+718 NTWNNIKNV

-739 ISPVANFFSG
+739 ISPVTNFFSG
-749 MWNKLKSGAK
+749 MWGKVKNGAK

-766 SVFSTVA
+766 NVFSTVA
-773 NFFGDVFSKAWKKV
+773 QFFGDIFSKAWKKV
-787 KDIFS
+787 KDVFS

-799 GIKDGIVKAFKT
+799 GIKDGIVNAFKA

-817 SGINKVVAIPFNGIN
+817 SGINRVIAIPFDGIN
-832 WALNKIKSV
+832 WALNKIRNV
-841 SILGLKPFDW
+841 SIFGLKPFDW
-851 ISTISVPQIPK
+851 IYTISVPQIPR

-888 EANTQWMDLLA
+888 ESNTQWMDLLA
-899 EKINQ
+899 DKINQ
-904 RQGRSIPT
+904 RQGRSTPT

-921 TFGETAIENINEITK
+921 TLGETTIENINEITK

>member
-1 MDEQLKVRI
+1 MDEQLKVRV

-45 VKSVAGSIKQS
+45 VKSVAGSIRQS
-56 IASAIGVAIPTI
+56 IATAIGVAIPQI
-68 GRIRNEI
+68 GLVKKEIKALKNEI
-75 KSLKKELK
+75 
-83 APLKGSYEGFA
+83 KGSYEGFA
-94 REAERTYSKMYK
+94 REYDRTYSKMYK

-112 FDDETAKHKAG
+112 FDDKTAQQKAS
-123 WSPEFDEVMGRW
+123 WSPEVNGVMERW
-135 NAFNESMEEF
+135 DKFNDSMEELAG
-145 ERRTSKAHRQLAEV
+145 RTSLAHVRLVEL
-159 RKTGYDIVT
+159 RKTVYDMAT
-168 LPFQGMK
+168 RPLQAMK

-189 KQTAQFKALALLFR
+189 KETAQFQALANVFQ
-203 KIKNSDFGEAVGK
+203 KIKNSRFGEAVSK

-257 DSIDKGSQKMNMSAE
+257 DSIDKGSQRMNMSAE
-272 QYQKWSYAMELSG
+272 QYQKWAYAMELSG

-373 NNANFLKDVV
+373 NNANFLRDVV

-430 QKVVVWVTVA
+430 QKVVVWITVA

-467 NSVSSYTGA
+467 TSVSSYTGA

-504 TASGSGSGAVDAGY
+504 SGSGSGSGAGDAGY

-524 GGSVGTLLPEDALA
+524 SEGSIGTLLPEDALA

-552 KIAGWVTALGIL
+552 KIAGWVTGLSIL
-564 GGAILFIIGGI
+564 GGAILLIIGAL
-575 SLNIPMILAG
+575 SLNIPLVLIGGTLA
-585 ATLCGIGIAVGNG
+585 GIGIGIGDASGTFSKWGEWLNGIWESISTWFSNTISAIGDFFSRVWNGIKEGAKSAV
-598 SGVLDGISPIIKAI
+598 DAI
-612 VMALG
+612 VG
-617 TFATVLLVVKE
+617 FFA
-628 AIIAVKGAQAA
+628 
-639 LNIVMNAN
+639 NIGNWFYTNVIE
-647 PIGLVIAAVAALVAA
+647 PIGNFFSDLWQDIKDIA
-662 FIYLW
+662 
-667 NNCEEFR
+667 NS
-674 QFFINLWEQLKE
+674 
-686 VVKAVADW
+686 VADW

-707 NLWNSIKDGAV
+707 DTWNSIKEKASNTWD
-718 NVWNGIKNV
+718 GIKNV
-727 FSVVGNWFYNSV
+727 FSTVGNWFHDKV
-739 ISPVANFFSG
+739 ISPVGDFFSG
-749 MWNKLKSGAK
+749 MWGKLKSGAK

-766 SVFSTVA
+766 NVFSTVA
-773 NFFGDVFSKAWKKV
+773 QFFGDIFSKAWKKV

-799 GIKDGIVKAFKT
+799 GIKDGIVNAFKA

-817 SGINKVVAIPFNGIN
+817 SGINRVIAIPFNGIN
-832 WALNKIKSV
+832 WALNKIRNV
-841 SILGLKPFDW
+841 SIFGLKPFDW
-851 ISTISVPQIPK
+851 IYTISVPQIPR

-888 EANTQWMDLLA
+888 ESNTQWMDLLA
-899 EKINQ
+899 DKINQ

-921 TFGETAIENINEITK
+921 TLGETTIENINEITK

>member
-1 MDEQLKVRI
+1 MDEQLKVKI

-83 APLKGSYEGFA
+83 TPLKGSYEGFA

-112 FDDETAKHKAG
+112 FDDKTAQQKAG
-123 WSPEFDEVMGRW
+123 WSPEFEKVMVGW
-135 NAFNESMEEF
+135 NAFNESMEEL
-145 ERRTSKAHRQLAEV
+145 ERRTSLAKRQLVEV

-168 LPFQGMK
+168 LPFQGLK

-189 KQTAQFKALALLFR
+189 KQTAQFKALSSLFR
-203 KIKNSDFGEAVGK
+203 KIKNSDFGEAVSK

-257 DSIDKGSQKMNMSAE
+257 DSIDKGSQRMNMSAE
-272 QYQKWSYAMELSG
+272 QYQKWAYAMKLSG

-298 SGQISQAVNGTEE
+298 SGQISQAVNGTKE

-322 LKDAQGNLRSTGDI
+322 LKDTKGNLRSTGDI

-341 VSLQS
+341 VSLQN

-361 GESTS
+361 GESVS

-373 NNANFLKDVV
+373 NNANLLREVV
-383 RTQDALGSQMSG
+383 RTQNALGSQMSDN
-395 SLVSASAK
+395 LVAESAK
-403 FQDAITTMKQ
+403 FQDAIATLGQ
-413 GWQGFKNVLG
+413 AWQGFKNLLG
-423 ETFMPVI
+423 ETFLPII
-430 QKVVVWVTVA
+430 QKVVVWITVA
-440 IAKISALLRV
+440 IAKITILLRV

-467 NSVSSYTGA
+467 NSVSSYAGA
-476 VNKATDAV
+476 VSKATDAV
-484 KKLKKQ
+484 KEFKKQ
-490 TMGFDEMNILQGQD
+490 TMGFDEMNIIQPTD
-504 TASGSGSGAVDAGY
+504 MATGSGAGAGDAGY
-518 GIDVGG
+518 NINM
-524 GGSVGTLLPEDALA
+524 GGSEGSLGSLLPEDALA
-538 DIESFE
+538 DIEAFE
-544 KKMDQIGG
+544 KKMDEIGS
-552 KIAGWVTALGIL
+552 KVAGWVTGLSIL
-564 GGAILFIIGGI
+564 AGLILLIIGAF
-575 SLNIPMILAG
+575 SLNIPLVLAG
-585 ATLCGIGIAVGNG
+585 VTLGGVGVAIGDASGTFSAWDEWLNGIGESISNWFSNTISAIGDFFTNIWNDIKDGAKSAV
-598 SGVLDGISPIIKAI
+598 DAIKGFFSDI
-612 VMALG
+612 GDWFYTNVI
-617 TFATVLLVVKE
+617 E
-628 AIIAVKGAQAA
+628 
-639 LNIVMNAN
+639 
-647 PIGLVIAAVAALVAA
+647 PIGNFFSDLWQDIKDIA
-662 FIYLW
+662 
-667 NNCEEFR
+667 NS
-674 QFFINLWEQLKE
+674 
-686 VVKAVADW
+686 VADW

-707 NLWNSIKDGAV
+707 DTWNSIKEKASNTWD
-718 NVWNGIKNV
+718 GIKNV
-727 FSVVGNWFYNSV
+727 FSTVGNWFHDKV
-739 ISPVANFFSG
+739 ISPVGDFFSG
-749 MWNKLKSGAK
+749 MWGKLKKGAK
-759 NAWDGIK
+759 DAWAGIK
-766 SVFSTVA
+766 DVFSTVA
-773 NFFGDVFSKAWKKV
+773 NFFGDIFSKAWKKV

-799 GIKDGIVKAFKT
+799 GIKDGIVDAFKT

-817 SGINKVVAIPFNGIN
+817 TGINKVVALPFKGIN
-832 WALNKIKSV
+832 WALNKIKNIE
-841 SILGLKPFDW
+841 ILGLKPFDW
-851 ISTISVPQIPK
+851 IDTISVPQIPK

>member
-1 MDEQLKVRI
+1 MDEQLKVKI

-25 KELKSTANSTK
+25 KELKSTADSTK

-45 VKSVAGSIKQS
+45 VKGVAGSIKQS
-56 IASAIGVAIPTI
+56 IASALGVAIPTI

-83 APLKGSYEGFA
+83 VPLKGSYEGFA

-112 FDDETAKHKAG
+112 FDDKTAQQKAG
-123 WSPEFDEVMGRW
+123 WSPEFEKVMAGW

-145 ERRTSKAHRQLAEV
+145 ERRTSLAKRQLVEV

-168 LPFQGMK
+168 LPFQGVK

-189 KQTAQFKALALLFR
+189 KQTAQFKALSSLFR
-203 KIKNSDFGEAVGK
+203 KIKNSDFGEAVSK
-216 WAGSIKTAIKE
+216 WAGSIKTAIQE

-257 DSIDKGSQKMNMSAE
+257 DSIDKGSQRMNMSAE
-272 QYQKWSYAMELSG
+272 QYQKWAYAMKLSG

-298 SGQISQAVNGTEE
+298 SGQISQAVNGTKE

-322 LKDAQGNLRSTGDI
+322 LKDTKGNLRSTGDI

-341 VSLQS
+341 VSLQN

-361 GESTS
+361 GESVS

-373 NNANFLKDVV
+373 NNANFLREVV
-383 RTQDALGSQMSG
+383 RTQNALGSQMSDN
-395 SLVSASAK
+395 LVAESAK
-403 FQDAITTMKQ
+403 FQDAITTLGQ
-413 GWQGFKNVLG
+413 AWQGFKNLLG
-423 ETFMPVI
+423 ETFLPII
-430 QKVVVWVTVA
+430 QKVVVWITVA
-440 IAKISALLRV
+440 IAKITILLRV

-467 NSVSSYTGA
+467 NSVSSYAGA
-476 VNKATDAV
+476 VSKATDAV
-484 KKLKKQ
+484 KEFKKQ
-490 TMGFDEMNILQGQD
+490 TMGFDEMNIIQPTD
-504 TASGSGSGAVDAGY
+504 MATGSGAGAGDAGY
-518 GIDVGG
+518 NINM
-524 GGSVGTLLPEDALA
+524 GGSEGSLGSLLPEDALA
-538 DIESFE
+538 DIEAFE
-544 KKMDQIGG
+544 KKMDDIGS
-552 KIAGWVTALGIL
+552 KVAGWVTALAIL
-564 GGAILFIIGGI
+564 GGGILFIVGAL
-575 SLNIPMILAG
+575 SLNIPLFLAG
-585 ATLCGIGIAVGNG
+585 ATLAGIGV
-598 SGVLDGISPIIKAI
+598 AI
-612 VMALG
+612 GDASG
-617 TFATVLLVVKE
+617 TFSAWGEWLNGIGESISNWFSNTIS
-628 AIIAVKGAQAA
+628 AIGDFFSNIWNDIKDGAKSAVDAIKGFFSDIGDWFYT
-639 LNIVMNAN
+639 NVIE
-647 PIGLVIAAVAALVAA
+647 PIGNFFSDLWQDIKDIA
-662 FIYLW
+662 
-667 NNCEEFR
+667 NS
-674 QFFINLWEQLKE
+674 
-686 VVKAVADW
+686 VADW

-707 NLWNSIKDGAV
+707 DTWNSIKEKASNTWD
-718 NVWNGIKNV
+718 GIKNV
-727 FSVVGNWFYNSV
+727 FSTVGNWFHDKV
-739 ISPVANFFSG
+739 ISPVGDFFSG
-749 MWNKLKSGAK
+749 MWGKLKKGAK
-759 NAWDGIK
+759 DAWAGIK
-766 SVFSTVA
+766 DVFSTVA
-773 NFFGDVFSKAWKKV
+773 NFFGDIFSKAWKKV

-799 GIKDGIVKAFKT
+799 GIKDGIVDAFKT

-817 SGINKVVAIPFNGIN
+817 TGINKVVALPFKGIN
-832 WALNKIKSV
+832 WALNKIKNIE
-841 SILGLKPFDW
+841 ILGLKPFDW
-851 ISTISVPQIPK
+851 IDTISVPQIPK

>member
-45 VKSVAGSIKQS
+45 VKDAAGMIKQS
-56 IASAIGVAIPTI
+56 ISSALGVALPTI
-68 GRIRNEI
+68 GLIRKEV
-75 KSLKKELK
+75 KGLSKELK
-83 APLKGSYEGFA
+83 EVFKSGTYKG
-94 REAERTYSKMYK
+94 
-106 KYKSQG
+106 
-112 FDDETAKHKAG
+112 
-123 WSPEFDEVMGRW
+123 
-135 NAFNESMEEF
+135 F
-145 ERRTSKAHRQLAEV
+145 ERGFIQAFDKAYEKFRDMGFSDMGARDKASSTPEV
-159 RKTGYDIVT
+159 EEALEQWEAYNTKMDAV
-168 LPFQGMK
+168 K
-175 RGLSSIFSTLGNGL
+175 RGMSEAQIAFIDFKDDMRDKVTRPVQVAKKALLVLGNGL
-189 KQTAQFKALALLFR
+189 KETAQFQALAIAFQR
-203 KIKNSDFGEAVGK
+203 IKNSRFGEWVRHLG
-216 WAGSIKTAIKE
+216 TAIKE
-227 SIGAIG
+227 SIGVIAG
-233 AWIKAIIAFA
+233 WAAALIAFA
-243 GVITGVVFSVSKLG
+243 AVITKVVNSVTKLG
-257 DSIDKGSQKMNMSAE
+257 DSIDKGSQKMNMSTE
-272 QYQKWSYAMELSG
+272 QYQKWAYAMELSG

-373 NNANFLKDVV
+373 NNGNFLKDVV
-383 RTQDALGSQMSG
+383 RTQEALGSQMSG
-395 SLVSASAK
+395 SLVAASAK
-403 FQDAITTMKQ
+403 YQDAITTMKQ
-413 GWQGFKNVLG
+413 AWQGFKNVLG
-423 ETFMPVI
+423 ETFLPVI

-440 IAKISALLRV
+440 VAKISALLRV

-467 NSVSSYTGA
+467 TSVSSYTGA

-504 TASGSGSGAVDAGY
+504 TASGSGSGAGDAGY

-524 GGSVGTLLPEDALA
+524 SEGSIGTLLPEDALA

-552 KIAGWVTALGIL
+552 KIAGWVTALAIL
-564 GGAILFIIGGI
+564 GGGILFVIGAL
-575 SLNIPMILAG
+575 SLNIPLFLAG
-585 ATLCGIGIAVGNG
+585 ATLAGIGVAVGDASGTFSAWGEWLNG
-598 SGVLDGISPIIKAI
+598 IWESISTWFSNTISAIGDFFSRVWNGIKEGAKSAVDAI
-612 VMALG
+612 VGFFSNIGQWFYTNVIEPVGNFFTDLWQSI
-617 TFATVLLVVKE
+617 KE
-628 AIIAVKGAQAA
+628 TA
-639 LNIVMNAN
+639 
-647 PIGLVIAAVAALVAA
+647 
-662 FIYLW
+662 
-667 NNCEEFR
+667 
-674 QFFINLWEQLKE
+674 
-686 VVKAVADW
+686 KAVADW
-694 FVQAWTDIKNFFV
+694 FVQAWTDIKDFFV
-707 NLWNSIKDGAV
+707 NIWNSIKEKASNTWD
-718 NVWNGIKNV
+718 GIKNV
-727 FSVVGNWFYNSV
+727 FSVVGNWFHDKV

-749 MWNKLKSGAK
+749 MWDKLKNGAK
-759 NAWDGIK
+759 NAWAGIK

-773 NFFGDVFSKAWKKV
+773 NFFGDIFSKAWKKV

-817 SGINKVVAIPFNGIN
+817 TGINKVVAIPFNGIN

-851 ISTISVPQIPK
+851 ISTISVPQIPR

-888 EANTQWMDLLA
+888 ESNTQWMDLLA
-899 EKINQ
+899 DKINQ